1 MTTEPRSRWNCLLD
15 RIANI
20 KNPVG
25 CEIGVYQGRMS
36 AELLKARPD
45 LTLYMI
51 DSWTP
56 IVSPDTDERIKKTY
70 HDEYIENMS
79 VAVKAVSEFGD
90 RAIVIRIKSEI
101 AYTFIMGKFDFIFID
116 GSHLYDD
123 VKTDI
128 LLWSKLV
135 KPGGILC
142 GHDYGSWPGVKQAVD
157 EIFPCTA
164 KTETWPEFDE
174 DFFWSVRL

>member
-1 MTTEPRSRWNCLLD
+1 MQDSNRSRWHCLLD
-15 RIANI
+15 RISDI

-56 IVSPDTDERIKKTY
+56 ICPDDTDERIKKTY

-79 VAVKAVSEFGD
+79 AAVKAVE
-90 RAIVIRIKSEI
+90 
-101 AYTFIMGKFDFIFID
+101 
-116 GSHLYDD
+116 
-123 VKTDI
+123 
-128 LLWSKLV
+128 
-135 KPGGILC
+135 P
-142 GHDYGSWPGVKQAVD
+142 
-157 EIFPCTA
+157 
-164 KTETWPEFDE
+164 
-174 DFFWSVRL
+174 